1 MSSTIK
7 LYEHNQKAYD
17 ALLDMLGECDRACV
31 IKPTGTGKFVI
42 LAKMVQDNPD
52 KRFLLLGTNDYM
64 FNDQMAN
71 LAEIAPGFTP
81 ENLQFMTYSAA
92 MMTARRGEEISGYDV
107 VVADEFHHCGAEEWG
122 KGVTHILDANENAKV
137 VGFSATPIR
146 YSDGGRNMA
155 DEMFDGNVA
164 YSMELEEAWLR
175 GILPIPKYVT
185 AFYEAPKELGRLA
198 KSIAGIKDEMVMKRF
213 QKKYENLR
221 RSLTEAGG
229 VREAIAKHLKKRDA
243 KVIVFCPR
251 VAKLREFML
260 LRREWFGAV
269 NSEIH
274 VYKTVSADPYGSE
287 DFQAFKDDE
296 SDALKVLYC
305 VNQLN
310 EAVHVKGVDAIV
322 MVRPTKSPTVFYQQL
337 GRVLSSGGNR
347 TPLVFDFC
355 NNFGSIVAAER
366 IPKRME
372 ETFKRLTGESEQLPL
387 ACLLVCQSAIFI
399 DSRRDGTEPFNGR
412 REPRWTGRFDISS
425 TGGAFGSVLQRAQVM
440 TETTRISAMEI
451 RMSLANTRTPRKR
464 SRRRKHS
471 YRRMGTR
478 SMTRKM
484 ASAPSSTGL

>member
-122 KGVTHILDANENAKV
+122 KGVTHILDANESAKV

-243 KVIVFCPR
+243 KVIV
-251 VAKLREFML
+251 
-260 LRREWFGAV
+260 
-269 NSEIH
+269 
-274 VYKTVSADPYGSE
+274 
-287 DFQAFKDDE
+287 
-296 SDALKVLYC
+296 
-305 VNQLN
+305 
-310 EAVHVKGVDAIV
+310 

-372 ETFKRLTGESEQLPL
+372 ETFKRLTGESEQLPFTP
-387 ACLLVCQSAIFI
+387 SDFRII
-399 DSRRDGTEPFNGR
+399 DRTLTFRQLTD
-412 REPRWTGRFDISS
+412 
-425 TGGAFGSVLQRAQVM
+425 
-440 TETTRISAMEI
+440 EI
-451 RMSLANTRTPRKR
+451 RKSLKQQSIEDKITFLEQ
-464 SRRRKHS
+464 
-471 YRRMGTR
+471 
-478 SMTRKM
+478 M
-484 ASAPSSTGL
+484 AQLNGGKL